1 MRGGDGCLGRRRRG
15 FLESGQWLAYLYGLE
30 NATRTSDFSSCS
42 AFFTDPGVD
51 PVEARYPS
59 TEAGG
64 ERTKL
69 TQVAHLFEPYEV
81 VCHALE
87 VGVYPYNDVERVCIF
102 KEFS

>member
-1 MRGGDGCLGRRRRG
+1 MIKSVGLTLDCGG
-15 FLESGQWLAYLYGLE
+15 
-30 NATRTSDFSSCS
+30 NTTKRTSDFPSCS
-42 AFFTDPGVD
+42 TFFTDSSVD

-64 ERTKL
+64 ECTKL
-69 TQVAHLFEPYEV
+69 AQVAHLFKPYEV

-87 VGVYPYNDVERVCIF
+87 VGVYPHNDVERVCIF